1 MAQLDMPLS
10 DLSLDELR
18 LVLAPAMAEAAA
30 FDGWTPAAI
39 DAAAERLGVSRD
51 VARLAFPSRNPAM
64 AMIAAWIAHVDA
76 EMAQALPESMLAEI
90 SIRQRIRR
98 LISFRLD
105 AVAPTE
111 EALRRALAI
120 MAMPQNVGTSLK
132 LGWHS
137 ADAMWRLAGDT
148 ATDLNYYSKRA
159 TLAAIYAAT
168 LLAFVDDRSEG
179 KAETAAFL
187 DRRIDGV
194 MRFEKAKAGWR
205 RAGVD
210 TISPVRF
217 LGRLRYPP
225 R

>member
-1 MAQLDMPLS
+1 MAIS
-10 DLSLDELR
+10 DLPLDELR
-18 LVLAPAMAEAAA
+18 LALAPAMAEAAA
-30 FDGWTPAAI
+30 FDGWTPAAVE
-39 DAAAERLGVSRD
+39 AAAAGLGVSGD
-51 VARLAFPSRNPAM
+51 VARLAFPGRNPAM
-64 AMIAAWIAHVDA
+64 AMIAAWIAQIDV
-76 EMAQALPESMLAEI
+76 EMARALPAGTLAAL

-105 AVAPTE
+105 AVGPAE

-120 MAMPQNVGTSLK
+120 MAMPQNVASALK

-148 ATDLNYYSKRA
+148 STDLNYYSKRA

-168 LLAFVDDRSEG
+168 VLAFVNDRSDG
-179 KAETAAFL
+179 KVDSHAFL
-187 DRRIDGV
+187 DRRIDEV

-205 RAGVD
+205 RTDSD